1 MSISCELFRRRG
13 RRSDV
18 SCVSSLDRACIPA
31 RPVPELKRPAWLDHQ
46 ERNRL
51 WAVTYLVA
59 AAKEGDAVERN
70 SLRRRAAELILARP
84 SLGASETR

>member
-1 MSISCELFRRRG
+1 MN
-13 RRSDV
+13 
-18 SCVSSLDRACIPA
+18 CVSSLDCDGVPA
-31 RPVPELKRPAWLDHQ
+31 RPVPELKRPAWHDHQ
-46 ERNRL
+46 VRNRL

-59 AAKEGDAVERN
+59 AAKESDAVERN